1 MINNLGYKGI
11 IKASI
16 IQNNRILS
24 TKVYH
29 NSGCLSLFKFIGYCL
44 AGEFDA
50 AKVLRPYKIKLFC
63 NGYTYAEA
71 DLNKRFLPSATN
83 NLIVEASPFITT
95 NTDAVVE
102 STEETVDSA
111 TCSTTLHFRIP
122 YAFINTAITSG
133 NNSGV
138 NEAIIYNSKDEPCAY
153 FLFLN
158 SEGNDWKNIL
168 SETSAKA
175 SYTLIID
182 WTMKI
187 SNNTG
192 E

>member
-11 IKASI
+11 IKTSI

-24 TKVYH
+24 TKIYH
-29 NSGCLSLFKFIGYCL
+29 NSGCLSLFKFLGYCL
-44 AGEFDA
+44 AGEFEA

-63 NGYTYAEA
+63 NGYSYNEVTT
-71 DLNKRFLPSATN
+71 NKKFLPSADN

-102 STEETVDSA
+102 STEETVDNA

-122 YAFINTAITSG
+122 YAFINTTITSG
-133 NNSGV
+133 DNSGV

-158 SEGNDWKNIL
+158 AEEDDWKNIL
-168 SETSAKA
+168 SVTSAKA

-182 WTMKI
+182 WTMEI
-187 SNNTG
+187 SNNIG